1 MSTSLST
8 PPTVDHT
15 TLSGRIARGMAAMVA
30 MVCLA
35 LVSVGGSRWL
45 HREAELQQF
54 RTTLQNLAYT
64 VQTIQPRAAA
74 KHRPMILRIDAARGV
89 FQLTTLQSGRRSYE
103 TVEQTIWLPKGLE
116 IAEAPASLTV
126 PPAGHLA
133 ATTIVVTAPSYNRL
147 FRLTTTA
154 RGLVRL
160 DEEPSI

>member
-1 MSTSLST
+1 MHTCIGT
-8 PPTVDHT
+8 PSPVDHT
-15 TLSGRIARGMAAMVA
+15 TLGGRIARGMIVIL
-30 MVCLA
+30 CLGLA
-35 LVSVGGSRWL
+35 GVGGFRWL
-45 HREAELQQF
+45 HREAQLQQF
-54 RTTLQNLAYT
+54 RTTLQKLAYT

-74 KHRPMILRIDAARGV
+74 RHRPMILRIDATRGV
-89 FQLTTLQSGRRSYE
+89 FQLAALQGGRRSYE